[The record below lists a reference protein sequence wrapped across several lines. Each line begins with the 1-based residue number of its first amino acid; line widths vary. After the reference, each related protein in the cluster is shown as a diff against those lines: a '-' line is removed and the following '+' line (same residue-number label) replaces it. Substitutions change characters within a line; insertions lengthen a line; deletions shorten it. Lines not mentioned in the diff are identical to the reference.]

1 MNIYEIIYWDFPFTA
16 CGKTQHVL
24 YTAGF
29 DVRKNRS
36 YLHPSASSVFHG
48 MFFCASVF
56 SFTVRRKMSAWS
68 VTYLRSS
75 LQLFTPQT
83 SSAVPSS
90 ARISLVGEM
99 SLRFHLTVIFSQSWP
114 TSESFWRKK
123 LFQFSYIA
131 FTVENK
137 LQLPVDHS
145 SLEVFALASVLIILT
160 RFLGVWLFTW
170 LQSCIPLI
178 RETLFLPLLS
188 IICL

>member
-1 MNIYEIIYWDFPFTA
+1 MTIQSD
-16 CGKTQHVL
+16 VL
-24 YTAGF
+24 RT
-29 DVRKNRS
+29 
-36 YLHPSASSVFHG
+36 SAS
-48 MFFCASVF
+48 AF
-56 SFTVRRKMSAWS
+56 SFTVRRKMSASS

-83 SSAVPSS
+83 SSTVPSS

-160 RFLGVWLFTW
+160 RFLGV
-170 LQSCIPLI
+170 
-178 RETLFLPLLS
+178 
-188 IICL
+188 